1 MRDYFKILF
10 VLILS
15 ACFSNLNATVTLPNF
30 FSNNM
35 VLQRG
40 IKISVWGN
48 ASKGERVTVKL
59 GVNIAETVTGSDGK
73 WMVKLKSMKAGG
85 PYTLNI
91 TGENSI
97 EFSNVLLGDV
107 WICAGQSNMELPVR
121 RVKDSKKEI
130 QSANYPQIRLF
141 TVDHIANAENT
152 RDNVDGEWMVCNPVT
167 VDRFSAVAYFF
178 GRELYKEINVPI
190 GLVDMGW
197 NSTRIEAWTSKKAL
211 MRLDAGQKEVEAYPN
226 ISKTSNES
234 GMISYNAR
242 MLEYNNAIEKGDT
255 TIVKPNLPR
264 PASRDPYAVSSLYN
278 DMVYPFL
285 SYGIKGVIWYQGE
298 ANTKS
303 KQNAIDY
310 RQFLP
315 NMIRNW
321 REDWR
326 QGNFPFLFVQL
337 PNFESELSWPEMRE
351 SMLQTYLADKNSG
364 MAVTIDIGMENDI
377 HPWNKQDVGYRLS
390 LQALDIAY
398 KRKNLVAQGPI
409 FKSMKIKNGE
419 AILVFNNI
427 GSGLQTNKKELI
439 GFKIAGVD
447 KRFYNANASIVNG
460 KVVVYSSNVKEPVAV
475 RYGWENNPN
484 CSLYNKE
491 KLPASPFRT
500 DEWNNYK

>member
-1 MRDYFKILF
+1 MTYYFKILS
-10 VLILS
+10 VLFFS
-15 ACFSNLNATVTLPNF
+15 ASFSNLNATVTLPNF

-59 GVNIAETVTGSDGK
+59 GVNSAETVTGSDGK

-121 RVKDSKKEI
+121 RVKGSKKEI
-130 QSANYPQIRLF
+130 ESANYPQIRLF
-141 TVDHIANAENT
+141 TVDHSANSDST
-152 RDNVDGEWMVCNPVT
+152 RNNVNGEWLMCNPVT
-167 VDRFSAVAYFF
+167 VDGFSAVGYFF

-190 GLVDMGW
+190 GLIDVGW
-197 NSTRIEAWTSKKAL
+197 NATRIEAWTNRKAL
-211 MRLDAGQKEVEAYPN
+211 MRVEAGKKEVEAYPN
-226 ISKTSNES
+226 NSKTSDER
-234 GMISYNAR
+234 GMINYNAQ
-242 MLEYNNAIEKGDT
+242 MLEYQKAVKNGDKT
-255 TIVKPNLPR
+255 QAKPNLSR
-264 PASRDPYAVSSLYN
+264 PARRDPSSISSLYN
-278 DMVYPFL
+278 YMIYPFT
-285 SYGIKGVIWYQGE
+285 SYGIKGAIWYQGE
-298 ANTKS
+298 ANSKS
-303 KQNAIDY
+303 KQNAVNY

-315 NMIRNW
+315 AMISSW

-337 PNFESELSWPEMRE
+337 PNFESELFWPEMRE
-351 SMLQTYLADKNSG
+351 SMLQTYLADKNTG
-364 MAVTIDIGMENDI
+364 MAVTIDIGMEKDI

-398 KRKNLVAQGPI
+398 KQKGIVSQGPI
-409 FKSMKIKNGE
+409 FKSMKIENTE
-419 AILVFNNI
+419 AILSFNNI
-427 GSGLQTNKKELI
+427 GSGLQSSVKELV

-447 KRFYNANASIVNG
+447 KHFYDATASIVNG
-460 KVVVYSSNVKEPVAV
+460 KVVVYSSFVKEPVAV
-475 RYGWENNPN
+475 RYGWENNPK
-484 CSLYNKE
+484 CSLFNKE

-500 DEWNNYK
+500 DNWN